1 VVAFSS
7 MKAVLQGGRRS
18 KGLIE
23 RALSGRSAPSLI
35 HNRVLSKRDT
45 RKSEAAVMKV
55 GLKDDI

>member
-35 HNRVLSKRDT
+35 HNRVLFKARYQ
-45 RKSEAAVMKV
+45 KK
-55 GLKDDI
+55 